1 MPAMIDVSFE
11 EAALWK
17 RFKAGD
23 KAAFTLIYRN
33 YTVYLFQY
41 GFRFCS
47 DHEKLKD
54 MVHDLFIELWNSRDN
69 ISDNVAIRFYL
80 CRSLKYKLIRANY
93 QYRAAT
99 GQQDKYIHNVNQVES
114 TVEERIIDSEI
125 SDSRSILLN
134 NAIKKLS
141 RRQQE
146 IITLRFYMG
155 FTNAQIAEM
164 MHMKYQSVSNLLYS
178 ALGRIKDTLETTPF
192 ARRLLET
199 FYLFL

>member
-1 MPAMIDVSFE
+1 MPVMKDVSFD

-23 KAAFTLIYRN
+23 KVAFTLIYRE
-33 YTVYLFQY
+33 YTVSLFQY
-41 GFRFCS
+41 GSRFCA
-47 DHEKLKD
+47 DQEKLKD
-54 MVHDLFIELWNSRDN
+54 IVQDLFIEMWNSRDK
-69 ISDNVAIRFYL
+69 ISEQVAIRFYL
-80 CRSLKYKLIRANY
+80 CRSLRYKLIRSDY
-93 QYRAAT
+93 QYHAAT
-99 GQQDKYIHNVNQVES
+99 DKQDKYLHDIARSEA
-114 TVEERIIDSEI
+114 TVEERMIDSEI
-125 SDSRSILLN
+125 NDSRSILLN

-178 ALGRIKDTLETTPF
+178 ALGRIKETLETTPF

-199 FYLFL
+199 FYLFF

>member
-1 MPAMIDVSFE
+1 M
-11 EAALWK
+11 
-17 RFKAGD
+17 
-23 KAAFTLIYRN
+23 
-33 YTVYLFQY
+33 LFRSQ
-41 GFRFCS
+41 
-47 DHEKLKD
+47 
-54 MVHDLFIELWNSRDN
+54 
-69 ISDNVAIRFYL
+69 VAIRFYL
-80 CRSLKYKLIRANY
+80 CRSLRYKLIRADC
-93 QYRAAT
+93 QCRAAT
-99 GQQDKYIHNVNQVES
+99 DKQGKYLHDISRSEA

-125 SDSRSILLN
+125 NNSRSILLD

-178 ALGRIKDTLETTPF
+178 ALGRIKETLETAPF

-199 FYLFL
+199 FFLFL

>member
-1 MPAMIDVSFE
+1 MPAMIDVSFD

-17 RFKAGD
+17 RFRAGD
-23 KAAFTLIYRN
+23 KAAFTLIYRE
-33 YTVYLFQY
+33 YTVSLFQY
-41 GFRFCS
+41 GSRFCT
-47 DHEKLKD
+47 DPEKLKD
-54 MVHDLFIELWNSRDN
+54 IIQDLFIEMWNTRANTSEQ
-69 ISDNVAIRFYL
+69 VAIRFYL
-80 CRSLKYKLIRANY
+80 CRSLRYKLIRSDY

-99 GQQDKYIHNVNQVES
+99 GKQNKYLHDITES
-114 TVEERIIDSEI
+114 EATIEERIIDSEI
-125 SDSRSILLN
+125 SDSRSILLDD
-134 NAIKKLS
+134 AIKKLS

-164 MHMKYQSVSNLLYS
+164 MQMKYQSVSNLLYS
-178 ALGRIKDTLETTPF
+178 ALGRIKETLEATPF

>member
-1 MPAMIDVSFE
+1 MPAMIDVSFD

-23 KAAFTLIYRN
+23 KAAFTLIYRE
-33 YTVYLFQY
+33 YTLCLFQY
-41 GFRFCS
+41 GFRFCT
-47 DHEKLKD
+47 DQEKLKD
-54 MVHDLFIELWNSRDN
+54 IIHDLFIEMWNSRDN
-69 ISDNVAIRFYL
+69 MSDEVAIRFYL
-80 CRSLKYKLIRANY
+80 CRSLKYKLIRADY
-93 QYRAAT
+93 QYRNTA
-99 GQQDKYIHNVNQVES
+99 GKQDQYLHQHPQSEAN
-114 TVEERIIDSEI
+114 VEERIIDSEI
-125 SDSRSILLN
+125 NNSRAMLLD

-155 FTNAQIAEM
+155 FTNAQIADI

-199 FYLFL
+199 FYLFI

>member
-1 MPAMIDVSFE
+1 MPVKRDVSFD

-23 KAAFTLIYRN
+23 KAAFTLIYRE
-33 YTVYLFQY
+33 YTVSLFQY
-41 GFRFCS
+41 GSRFCA
-47 DHEKLKD
+47 DQEKLKD
-54 MVHDLFIELWNSRDN
+54 IVQDLFIEMWNSRDK
-69 ISDNVAIRFYL
+69 ISEQVAIRFYL
-80 CRSLKYKLIRANY
+80 CRSLRYKLIRSDY
-93 QYRAAT
+93 QYHVAT
-99 GQQDKYIHNVNQVES
+99 DKQDRYLHNITRSEA
-114 TVEERIIDSEI
+114 TAEERMIDSEI
-125 SDSRSILLN
+125 NDSRSILLD

-178 ALGRIKDTLETTPF
+178 ALGRIKETLETTPF

-199 FYLFL
+199 FYLFF

>member
-1 MPAMIDVSFE
+1 MPAMIDVSFD

-33 YTVYLFQY
+33 YMVHLFQY

-54 MVHDLFIELWNSRDN
+54 MIHDLFVELWNSRDN

-99 GQQDKYIHNVNQVES
+99 GQQYKYLHGNTQVES
-114 TVEERIIDSEI
+114 TVEERIIDAEI

-192 ARRLLET
+192 ARRLMET